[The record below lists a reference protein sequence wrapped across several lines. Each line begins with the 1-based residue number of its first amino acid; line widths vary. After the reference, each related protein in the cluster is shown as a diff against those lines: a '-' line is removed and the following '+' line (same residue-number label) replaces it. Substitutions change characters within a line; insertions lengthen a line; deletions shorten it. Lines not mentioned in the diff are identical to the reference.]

1 MIGGL
6 RITYERAGEG
16 PPLVLLHGA
25 FGFDSRSWRRQLDAL
40 SNEFTVVAWDAPG
53 CGRSSDPPETFRA
66 SDYADCLATFIETL
80 GLGRPHLLGL
90 SFGGVLALDF
100 YRRYPSIPRT
110 LILASAYAG
119 WAGSL
124 PAEAVEQRLQHVTRA
139 LNLPPEQWAREWS
152 PTMLSGSAPAELL
165 DVVEAA
171 LSEFHPAGQRTLFQ
185 AFAHADLRDVLPRIE
200 VPTLLLY
207 GDSDVRS
214 PVGVAEELHAKIP
227 TSRLVIMPSVGHL
240 SNLEAPAR
248 FNSEVGRF
256 LRSLNP

>member
-1 MIGGL
+1 MLEVMIGDL
-6 RITYERAGEG
+6 RITYERTGEG

-40 SNEFTVVAWDAPG
+40 SDGFTMVAWDAPG
-53 CGRSSDPPETFRA
+53 CGRSADPPETFRS
-66 SDYADCLATFIETL
+66 SDYADCLAAFIDAL

-100 YRRYPSIPRT
+100 YRRYPMIPRT

-124 PAEAVEQRLQHVTRA
+124 PSEAVEQRLKHVLGA
-139 LNLPPEQWAREWS
+139 LDLAPEQWAREWS
-152 PTMLSGSAPAELL
+152 PTMLSRTALAELV
-165 DVVEAA
+165 DEVEAS
-171 LSEFHPAGQRTLFQ
+171 LSGFHPAGQRALFH

-200 VPTLLLY
+200 APTLLLY

-214 PVGVAEELHAKIP
+214 PLGSQRTCTP
-227 TSRLVIMPSVGHL
+227 
-240 SNLEAPAR
+240 
-248 FNSEVGRF
+248 
-256 LRSLNP
+256 RSLPRVWWSCPASVI